1 MPSPARPPLT
11 VATALVVALTA
22 ATSAGVVGQQEGQT
36 ERFRFRTGVE
46 LINVTATVTDTRGRF
61 VPGLTKAD
69 FLLYEDDRPQPI
81 THFNADRVPVS
92 LGLVIDASGSM
103 EGDKWRSA
111 LGALDRFLFDL
122 LDPADEIFLYKFN
135 ASPELVEGWTHD
147 PGRISRALDRISP
160 NGGTALLDAV
170 AEAVP
175 LAQTGRNQK
184 KAVVVISDGNDTGSH
199 INTSELRALI
209 RETEVLVYAI
219 AIDGSAPRTPT
230 RSRPTPP
237 IFRPPLPLPLPFP
250 LPGGGRAPGR
260 LPPGQPRVPSSRGAD
275 TSVDMRTLRDITDDS
290 GGRTELVR
298 SARDL
303 DPATADIAD
312 ELSRQYY
319 LGYSGAASRC
329 SRCCPRR
336 SRPCRR
342 RRSSARCWPASCCSS
357 SSRSSS
363 SGGIATP
370 KRAPRIRRP
379 LHSSCSATRF
389 TTSWTAPSSAR
400 RS

>member
-1 MPSPARPPLT
+1 
-11 VATALVVALTA
+11 
-22 ATSAGVVGQQEGQT
+22 
-36 ERFRFRTGVE
+36 
-46 LINVTATVTDTRGRF
+46 
-61 VPGLTKAD
+61 
-69 FLLYEDDRPQPI
+69 
-81 THFNADRVPVS
+81 
-92 LGLVIDASGSM
+92 
-103 EGDKWRSA
+103 
-111 LGALDRFLFDL
+111 
-122 LDPADEIFLYKFN
+122 
-135 ASPELVEGWTHD
+135 VEGWTHD

-319 LGYSGAASRC
+319 LGYTGAASRDG
-329 SRCCPRR
+329 RWHVIRVETTDGRLRVRARR
-336 SRPCRR
+336 
-342 RRSSARCWPASCCSS
+342 
-357 SSRSSS
+357 
-363 SGGIATP
+363 GYVATP
-370 KRAPRIRRP
+370 
-379 LHSSCSATRF
+379 
-389 TTSWTAPSSAR
+389 
-400 RS
+400 